1 MGREKNFDEI
11 LADIRALATRAEL
24 IVEEIPAPQKLA
36 PFAFAMTADTADNVA
51 TARFVLLHDPQE
63 QEGWSGNFRCV
74 TFVRAAVDH
83 EMASDPMVAN
93 VGWSWLIDS
102 LEKFECRYIQPS
114 GTVTRV
120 ASASFGT
127 LNEREDDSEIE
138 VRASWTPIDGNAIA
152 NHVRAWLNLLELCA
166 GLEPIP
172 EGVTPLTRST
182 LTQ

>member
-1 MGREKNFDEI
+1 MPREKSFDEI
-11 LADIRALATRAEL
+11 LIDIRAISTRSEL

-36 PFAFAMTADTADNVA
+36 PFAFAMTAETNDDVA
-51 TARFVLLHDPQE
+51 TARFVLLHDPQG
-63 QEGWSGNFRCV
+63 QEGWSGSFRCV

-102 LEKFECRYIQPS
+102 LSKFHCSYLQPS

-120 ASASFGT
+120 ASASFGA
-127 LNEREDDSEIE
+127 LGEREDDSELE
-138 VRASWTPIDGNAIA
+138 VRASWTPADGNEIA
-152 NHVRAWLNLLELCA
+152 NHVRAWLNLLEQCA

-172 EGVTPLTRST
+172 EGVTPLTRTT
-182 LTQ
+182 LAP